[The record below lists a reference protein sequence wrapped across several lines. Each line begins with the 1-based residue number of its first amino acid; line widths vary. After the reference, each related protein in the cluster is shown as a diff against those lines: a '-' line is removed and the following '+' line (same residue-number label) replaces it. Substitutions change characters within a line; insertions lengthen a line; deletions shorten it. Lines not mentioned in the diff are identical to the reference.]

1 MGLERPSAAAV
12 GRVEAEGDGFGVLVR
27 RVEGVAQVHEECV
40 AAPPE
45 AVLDIRIREPGAVEE
60 VGGGDA
66 NGVAGPCVQVF
77 VPLGDVEY
85 LLRNMAQE
93 DRDLRGRDEAALA
106 GVGILVHRGGAV
118 GRQTKAPRS
127 PDDVQAGLRGAQPV

>member
-1 MGLERPSAAAV
+1 MGFERPSDAAV
-12 GRVEAEGDGFGVLVR
+12 GRVEAEGDGFGVLIR

-45 AVLDIRIREPGAVEE
+45 AVLDIRVREPSSVEE

-66 NGVAGPCVQVF
+66 NGVAGPCEQVL

-85 LLRNMAQE
+85 LLRDVAQE
-93 DRDLRGRDEAALA
+93 DRNLRGRDEAAFA
-106 GVGILVHRGGAV
+106 RGGVAVHRGGAV
-118 GRQTKAPRS
+118 MG
-127 PDDVQAGLRGAQPV
+127 